1 MSRIHP
7 NAAKA
12 CLLLLLA
19 GPALAQPEREQQPP
33 LPVEEEGEEAPPDP
47 DATPHFSETLVVT
60 ASRTEVEIIN
70 VPAPV
75 AVVDIDAI
83 QNQGSSHFA
92 DLVRQTPGANVIQVS
107 NRDFN
112 VTTRGRTG
120 TLATSQL
127 VLVDGRSVYQD
138 FFGFVAWDFISTHMD
153 DLEQVEVVRG
163 PASAVWGANA
173 MSGVVNL
180 ITRKPRDQQGTSL
193 DMRYGFFDRNA
204 PGSDLDPGST
214 YSMTATHAA
223 APTDELAWRVSLGYS
238 HSDGFARP
246 AGEIPNGSGISWPEY
261 GTIRA
266 RNPKGDFRLDW
277 DAPDGDAGL
286 IVSGGYASNEGTLHS
301 GVGPFHI
308 QPGSGMG
315 YGRVQFLRGSM
326 EFGAFLNKTGSDFET
341 TVSRD
346 PAGNFV
352 KGSLQS
358 NTWDL
363 SFKDE
368 RFLGN
373 RHLVSYGGNARY
385 ITWDFTL
392 ASQNPTRNEVGLY
405 VNDEFFINDH
415 FRWVL
420 GVRADRIS
428 TLEDIVLS
436 PRTTLIFKPTP
447 RHSIRASYNR
457 AFRAPSLANNHLA
470 IPLGNPAVFDLRPA
484 FRSFFP
490 TLDVPDEALPAPVH
504 YTLPVQVSGNLALI
518 QENRT
523 AWEIGWT
530 GALGNRLTGS
540 AAFYIN
546 ETDDNIDFT
555 DSTFYSAE
563 NPPAGWNEAFA
574 EVQQYVGNLA
584 AAAPPGLLPDNVAAI
599 GQNAAYLI
607 PLLESLA
614 DVRLPETLTY
624 VNREYL
630 RDSGLELGLRAELT
644 PEITASVNYSWQ
656 AEPAFRGFSADDIEE
671 IPSPPT
677 HRVNVGLNGAFGIV
691 RAGITAN
698 YSDGAF
704 WSDVLTSEFHGWTE
718 PYTMVNASLSAEFQ
732 EGRLRPS
739 IRVVNLLNQ
748 DIQQHFFGDYIKRQ
762 VTFGLRL
769 GF

>member
-1 MSRIHP
+1 MFW
-7 NAAKA
+7 NQWKA
-12 CLLLLLA
+12 LGFAVLFAITSGL
-19 GPALAQPEREQQPP
+19 ALAQPPAEQQ
-33 LPVEEEGEEAPPDP
+33 EEEEADE
-47 DATPHFSETLVVT
+47 DAEAIPHFSETLVVT
-60 ASRTEVEIIN
+60 ASSTEVEIIN

-75 AVVDIDAI
+75 AVVDIEAI
-83 QNQGSSHFA
+83 QTQGSSHFA
-92 DLVRQTPGANVIQVS
+92 DLVRQTPGANVIQTS

-138 FFGFVAWDFISTHMD
+138 FFGFVAWDFISTQMD

-193 DMRYGFFDRNA
+193 DMRYGFFDRKA
-204 PGSDLDPGST
+204 PGSNLDAGSAW
-214 YSMTATHAA
+214 SMTATHAD
-223 APTDELAWRVSLGYS
+223 APSDELSWRISLGHS

-246 AGEIPNGSGISWPEY
+246 SGPIPNDSGISWPEY
-261 GTIRA
+261 GTIPA

-277 DAPDGDAGL
+277 DAPDGNSGI
-286 IVSGGYASNEGTLHS
+286 IVSTGYASNEGILHS
-301 GVGPFHI
+301 GIGPFHI

-315 YGRVQFLRGSM
+315 YGRVQYLRGSM
-326 EFGAFLNKTGSDFET
+326 EVGAFLNTTRSDFKT

-346 PAGNFV
+346 PAGAFV
-352 KGSLQS
+352 EGALQS

-368 RFLGN
+368 RFLGD

-392 ASQNPTRNEVGLY
+392 SDQNPSRNEFGLY
-405 VNDEFFINDH
+405 VNDEFFINDR

-420 GVRADRIS
+420 GARADRIS
-428 TLEDIVLS
+428 TLQNIVVS

-447 RHSIRASYNR
+447 RHAIRASYNR
-457 AFRAPSLANNHLA
+457 AFRAPSLANNHLR
-470 IPLGNPAVFDLRPA
+470 IPLGNPALFDLRPA

-490 TLDVPDEALPAPVH
+490 TLNVPDEALPAPVQ
-504 YTLPVQVSGNLALI
+504 YTLPVNVSGSADLI

-523 AWEIGWT
+523 AWEVGWT
-530 GALGNRLTGS
+530 GALGDRLTGS
-540 AAFYIN
+540 ASFYIN

-555 DSTFYSAE
+555 DSVFYSAT

-574 EVQQYVGNLA
+574 EVQQYIGNLA

-599 GQNAAYLI
+599 GQDAAYLI

-614 DVRLPETLTY
+614 GVRLPETLTY
-624 VNREYL
+624 VNREYI
-630 RDSGLELGLRAELT
+630 RDTGLELGLRAEIT
-644 PEITASVNYSWQ
+644 PAVTASVNYSWQ
-656 AEPAFRGFSADDIEE
+656 AEPSFRGFSQDDIEE

-677 HRVNVGLNGAFGIV
+677 HRVNVGINGAFGAF
-691 RAGITAN
+691 RAGVTAN
-698 YSDGAF
+698 YSDGAY
-704 WSDVLTSEFHGWTE
+704 WSDVLTSDYFGWTE
-718 PYTMVNASLSAEFQ
+718 PYTMVNASVSAEFQ
-732 EGRLRPS
+732 EGRIRPS
-739 IRVVNLLNQ
+739 LRVVNLLNQ